1 MNKNIEDIFK
11 DYVPE
16 ILEFDKKV
24 DGSDE
29 HKTRNEL
36 LNTKEKLLKAIQDK
50 QANKRVFRQPIRTEN
65 EKT

>member
-1 MNKNIEDIFK
+1 MNKNEKDMFE

-16 ILEFDKKV
+16 ILEFDEEV

-29 HKTRNEL
+29 HKTRDEH
-36 LNTKEKLLKAIQDK
+36 LNTKEELLKAIQKK
-50 QANKRVFRQPIRTEN
+50 QANKRVYRQPIRTEN

>member
-1 MNKNIEDIFK
+1 MSKDTEELFK

-16 ILEFDKKV
+16 ILEFDEEL

-29 HKTRNEL
+29 HKIRDEH
-36 LNTKEKLLKAIQDK
+36 LNTKEKLLKEIQEK
-50 QANKRVFRQPIRTEN
+50 QANKRVYRQPIRTEN